1 MGTGIFN
8 ERTVVGRDVN
18 FNLKMGFSAKLTMH
32 CLLPLVKSKDNI
44 FPDVFINTLS
54 PKVFFK
60 NVIQCPECSI
70 YTI

>member
-44 FPDVFINTLS
+44 FLTVFINTLS
-54 PKVFFK
+54 TKVILK
-60 NVIQCPECSI
+60 NSYSVPRV
-70 YTI
+70 

>member
-44 FPDVFINTLS
+44 FLNVFINTLS
-54 PKVFFK
+54 TKV
-60 NVIQCPECSI
+60 I
-70 YTI
+70 

>member
-32 CLLPLVKSKDNI
+32 CLFLLVKSKDNI

-54 PKVFFK
+54 TKVILK
-60 NVIQCPECSI
+60 NSYSVPRV
-70 YTI
+70 

>member
-1 MGTGIFN
+1 MGTRIIN
-8 ERTVVGRDVN
+8 ERTVVGRDIN

-54 PKVFFK
+54 TKIIFK
-60 NVIQCPECSI
+60 NCYLVPRV
-70 YTI
+70 

>member
-54 PKVFFK
+54 TKVILK
-60 NVIQCPECSI
+60 NSYSVPRV
-70 YTI
+70 